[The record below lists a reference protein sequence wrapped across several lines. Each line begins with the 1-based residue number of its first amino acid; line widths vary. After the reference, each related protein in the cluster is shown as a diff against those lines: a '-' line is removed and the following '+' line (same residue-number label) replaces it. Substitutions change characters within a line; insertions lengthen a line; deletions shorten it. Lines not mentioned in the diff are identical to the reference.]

1 MMKSICVTLSL
12 ILSISFALSSSGC
25 KGSPPQ
31 DLENYSVPLSSV
43 GDLDQEGD
51 LKQEGDLDQADQ
63 AQPEKPS
70 SEMEKKNPSLP
81 TECLNGYIPL
91 AECPEFCDSF
101 CSKIIQVKC
110 DDSSDKRKAFRD
122 KATCMKICMDGC
134 ENCRAIERVMEC
146 VSAGDCDAVVECI
159 QALGAAEGD

>member
-1 MMKSICVTLSL
+1 MMKSICTTLSL
-12 ILSISFALSSSGC
+12 ILSISFTLSSSGC

-51 LKQEGDLDQADQ
+51 LEQADQ
-63 AQPEKPS
+63 AQPEEPS
-70 SEMEKKNPSLP
+70 FETEKKKPSLP

-122 KATCMKICMDGC
+122 KATCVKFCMDGC

-146 VSAGDCDAVVECI
+146 VDAGDCDAVVECI
-159 QALGAAEGD
+159 QALGAAEGA